1 MTRDVELFEAV
12 AFALGQEAETSRAL
26 ERTLEIVAHALDLAA
41 GWVWLADPETGRFYL
56 AASHG
61 LPPYLQEP
69 VQMTGSSCWCIE
81 SFEDGDFVAQNVQFI
96 DCSRLRKALRE
107 DRSELTGGMK
117 SHASIALRFGERQL
131 GIMNL
136 SRPDWRPLDEDE
148 LRLLGAIG
156 MQVGIAVERA
166 RLWESAASL
175 ARSDERARL
184 ARDVHDTLA
193 QDLTALTLQLEH
205 ALRRVDSESNEVRV
219 PLENALAVARASLEH
234 ARESVLSLRSDPLDG
249 KPLAAALAALTRRFT
264 SEFGILVDARLEDV
278 AGLTHTAQGELYR
291 IAAEALRNVARHAQ
305 ARRVEAALVAS
316 AREVCL
322 TIGDDGAGYTAR
334 TDEGRYG
341 VVGMAERAR
350 LLGGTFSIETRPG
363 GKGTLVTA
371 CVPRR

>member
-1 MTRDVELFEAV
+1 VTRDVDLFEAV
-12 AFALGQEAETSRAL
+12 AFALGQEAEPSRAL
-26 ERTLEIVAHALDLAA
+26 ERTLEIVARALDLAA
-41 GWVWLADPETGRFYL
+41 GWVWLLDPDSERFYL

-81 SFEDGDFVAQNVQFI
+81 SFEDGDFVSQNVQVI

-136 SRPDWRPLDEDE
+136 SRPDWRPLEDDE

-166 RLWESAASL
+166 RLAESAASL

-184 ARDVHDTLA
+184 AREVHDTLA
-193 QDLTALTLQLEH
+193 QDLTALTLQLER
-205 ALRRVDSESNEVRV
+205 ALRRASGESNELRG
-219 PLENALAVARASLEH
+219 PLENALAVARVSLDH

-249 KPLAAALAALTRRFT
+249 KPLPAALAALTRRFT
-264 SEFGILVDARLEDV
+264 SESGILVDVRVESV
-278 AGLTHTAQGELYR
+278 AGLPHAYEIELYR
-291 IAAEALRNVARHAQ
+291 IAAEALRNVARHAR
-305 ARRVEAALVAS
+305 ARRVEVVLISGERDV
-316 AREVCL
+316 RL
-322 TIGDDGAGYTAR
+322 TIGDDGTGYDAAR
-334 TDEGRYG
+334 ADEGRYG

-350 LLGGTFSIETRPG
+350 SLGGTFSIEANPA
-363 GKGTLVTA
+363 GKGTLVSA
-371 CVPRR
+371 RLPR

>member
-1 MTRDVELFEAV
+1 MTRDIELFEAV
-12 AFALGQEAETSRAL
+12 AFALGQEADTSRAL
-26 ERTLEIVAHALDLAA
+26 ERTLAILARSLELDA
-41 GWVWLADPETGRFYL
+41 GWVWLLDPETGRFYL
-56 AASHG
+56 AASYG

-81 SFEDGDFVAQNVQFI
+81 SFEDGDFVSQNVQVI

-117 SHASIALRFGERQL
+117 SHASVALRFGERQL

-136 SRPDWRPLDEDE
+136 SRSDWRPLAGDE

-156 MQVGIAVERA
+156 MQAGIAVERA
-166 RLWESAASL
+166 RLAESAASL

-205 ALRRVDSESNEVRV
+205 ALRRAPSAATRE
-219 PLENALAVARASLEH
+219 PLEKALAVARGSLEH

-249 KPLAAALAALTRRFT
+249 KPLGAALAALARRFT
-264 SEFGILVDARLEDV
+264 SDYGIPVDVRIESAAALSYAFEV
-278 AGLTHTAQGELYR
+278 ELYR
-291 IAAEALRNVARHAQ
+291 IAAEALRNVERHARARH
-305 ARRVEAALVAS
+305 VDLALAS
-316 AREVCL
+316 DEGAVCL
-322 TIGDDGAGYTAR
+322 TVRDDGAGYEPAHAGA
-334 TDEGRYG
+334 GRYG

-350 LLGGTFSIETRPG
+350 SLGGSFAIAVVPQG
-363 GKGTLVTA
+363 GTLVTA
-371 CVPRR
+371 CLPLP

>member
-12 AFALGQEAETSRAL
+12 AFALGQEADTSRAL
-26 ERTLEIVAHALDLAA
+26 ERTLEIVARALDLAA
-41 GWVWLADPETGRFYL
+41 GWVWLADSETGRFYL
-56 AASHG
+56 AASLG

-81 SFEDGDFVAQNVQFI
+81 SFEDGDFVSQNVQFI
-96 DCSRLRKALRE
+96 DCSRLRKAVRE

-136 SRPDWRPLDEDE
+136 SRPEWRPLAEDE

-166 RLWESAASL
+166 RLSESAASL

-193 QDLTALTLQLEH
+193 QDLTALTLQLER
-205 ALRRVDSESNEVRV
+205 ALRRAGSAASDVRV
-219 PLENALAVARASLEH
+219 PLESALAVARSSLEH

-264 SEFGILVDARLEDV
+264 SEFGILVDARFESV
-278 AGLTHTAQGELYR
+278 TGLTHVAEVELYR
-291 IAAEALRNVARHAQ
+291 IAAEAFRNIARHAQ
-305 ARRVEAALVAS
+305 ARRVEAGLVAS
-316 AREVCL
+316 EHDVRL
-322 TIGDDGAGYTAR
+322 TIRDDGTGYAAPAG
-334 TDEGRYG
+334 EGRYG
-341 VVGMAERAR
+341 VLGMAERAR
-350 LLGGTFSIETRPG
+350 SLGGTFSIETPPR